1 MTERD
6 PVEALRERTALL
18 EEELRQLDARK
29 RERAA
34 LEGELHRVNDEL
46 DKSRAL
52 LDRFGKKRALPM
64 LDRLEIA
71 SPCSASWDDMRG
83 DDKSRYCSKCE
94 KNVYNL
100 SAMSREEAELTILA
114 KEGDLCVRLYQRTDG
129 TVLTQD
135 CPVGVRR
142 KRLRLVGVLAMGSS
156 LAGATAAIFA
166 GMGDDFGD
174 DAPCDAVVEAPIEYV
189 PQATVPIVRVDPP
202 PALPPVVVD
211 PIAKAPPHGTNEPKG
226 QWLAG
231 RPSVLP
237 PTPPAPTTRALM
249 GKPSVPQARSAS
261 DEEAKAREALAKA
274 RLEKSL

>member
-29 RERAA
+29 RERTAID
-34 LEGELHRVNDEL
+34 GELRRVVDEL
-46 DKSRAL
+46 EKSRAL

-83 DDKSRYCSKCE
+83 DEKSRYCLKCE

-114 KEGDLCVRLYQRTDG
+114 KEGDLCVRLYQRADG

-142 KRLRLVGVLAMGSS
+142 RRLRLVGVLAMGSS

-174 DAPCDAVVEAPIEYV
+174 DAPCEAIVEAPLEYV
-189 PQATVPIVRVDPP
+189 PQATVPVPTVPVVHPSDLQPIVGPGKPEGRWMAGAPRMVPPPP
-202 PALPPVVVD
+202 PAHTT
-211 PIAKAPPHGTNEPKG
+211 KA
-226 QWLAG
+226 
-231 RPSVLP
+231 V
-237 PTPPAPTTRALM
+237 M
-249 GKPSVPQARSAS
+249 GKPSVSPPRSTR
-261 DEEAKAREALAKA
+261 DEEAKARDALAKA
-274 RLEKSL
+274 KLEKSL